1 MNRKVWSAEE
11 KLSVV
16 LEMLRGETSVTEI
29 CLRHQVAVSQ
39 AYHWRDIFLEN
50 GKKAFADGRRK
61 HNHNHVIEENRRLKE
76 LVGSLSLIIDAQ
88 KKFIGH

>member
-1 MNRKVWSAEE
+1 MNRKIWSAEE

-16 LEMLRGETSVTEI
+16 LEMLKGEASVTEI

-39 AYHWRDIFLEN
+39 AYHWRDMFLES
-50 GKKAFADGRRK
+50 GKTAFIDRRRK
-61 HNHNHVIEENRRLKE
+61 DNHNHLIEENRRRKE

>member
-1 MNRKVWSAEE
+1 MNRKIWSADE
-11 KLSVV
+11 KLVVV
-16 LEMLRGETSVTEI
+16 LEILKGEASVTEI

-39 AYHWRDIFLEN
+39 AYHWRDLFLEH
-50 GKKAFADGRRK
+50 GKKAFIDRRHK
-61 HNHNHVIEENRRLKE
+61 NNDNHLLEENRHLKE

>member
-1 MNRKVWSAEE
+1 MNRKIWSTEE

-39 AYHWRDIFLEN
+39 AYHWRDIFLEH
-50 GKKAFADGRRK
+50 GKKSFVDGRRK
-61 HNHNHVIEENRRLKE
+61 NNHNHLIEENRRLKE
-76 LVGSLSLIIDAQ
+76 LVGSLSLIVDAQ
-88 KKFIGH
+88 KKLIGH

>member
-16 LEMLRGETSVTEI
+16 LEMLKGEASVTEI
-29 CLRHQVAVSQ
+29 CLRHQVAASQ
-39 AYHWRDIFLEN
+39 AYHWRDMFLEN
-50 GKKAFADGRRK
+50 GKKAFIDRRHK
-61 HNHNHVIEENRRLKE
+61 NNHNHLVEENRRLKE

>member
-1 MNRKVWSAEE
+1 MY
-11 KLSVV
+11 
-16 LEMLRGETSVTEI
+16 LES
-29 CLRHQVAVSQ
+29 
-39 AYHWRDIFLEN
+39 

-61 HNHNHVIEENRRLKE
+61 NNHNHLIEENRGVKE

>member
-1 MNRKVWSAEE
+1 MNRKIWSAEE

-16 LEMLRGETSVTEI
+16 LEMLKGETPVTEI

-39 AYHWRDIFLEN
+39 TYHWRDMFLES
-50 GKKAFADGRRK
+50 GKKVFADRRRK
-61 HNHNHVIEENRRLKE
+61 NNHDHLIEENRRLKE

-88 KKFIGH
+88 KKFTGH

>member
-1 MNRKVWSAEE
+1 MNRKIWSAEE

-16 LEMLRGETSVTEI
+16 LEMLKGETPVTEI

-39 AYHWRDIFLEN
+39 AYHWRDMFLEG
-50 GKKAFADGRRK
+50 GKKTFADGRRK
-61 HNHNHVIEENRRLKE
+61 NNQDHLTEENRQLKE